1 MPPARPA
8 AAAGGTWQA
17 AASQLSSISSSFF
30 RNHYRRLGSSGV
42 PFSVPFISRW
52 QYPAGRL
59 SGYPR
64 RSSRLVEAKRNQGS
78 RGAPTKSIHPKQQ
91 EHTRAE
97 QRAQHPHQHQQ
108 FSISNRRKTSPALPE
123 PRPVK
128 KSSLRVCRGPP
139 DDARPDRETGKGSRG
154 RAQRQRDGSRKK
166 NINYIISLRQGRN
179 LAVRPRPA
187 ATKGSSSSA
196 SVILHSSTPS
206 LPPRGAASIPTSNP
220 HHAASASAAAV
231 IAHLPLQLPL
241 TSSSPPNIR
250 HLAAFDGPACSEA
263 LRETHN
269 LLRRICASRDMRVVA
284 SDTSVDCT

>member
-1 MPPARPA
+1 MDERLWRGEGGGVVGLSPRRGICRPRDLLLLLVAPGKPLPRSFPRFLLLSSATITVDLA
-8 AAAGGTWQA
+8 AAE
-17 AASQLSSISSSFF
+17 S
-30 RNHYRRLGSSGV
+30 

-187 ATKGSSSSA
+187 ATKGTLPAPQQNRRSKLPVGRCSLSSFLLDP
-196 SVILHSSTPS
+196 VLLLPS
-206 LPPRGAASIPTSNP
+206 LSVAVRPGPHLNTYLPYPR
-220 HHAASASAAAV
+220 H
-231 IAHLPLQLPL
+231 
-241 TSSSPPNIR
+241 
-250 HLAAFDGPACSEA
+250 
-263 LRETHN
+263 
-269 LLRRICASRDMRVVA
+269 
-284 SDTSVDCT
+284 

>member
-1 MPPARPA
+1 MYGRTALERGGGGGGVVGLSPRRGICRPRDLLLLLVAPGKPLPRSFPRFLLLSSATITVDLA
-8 AAAGGTWQA
+8 AAEP
-17 AASQLSSISSSFF
+17 
-30 RNHYRRLGSSGV
+30 

-128 KSSLRVCRGPP
+128 KSSLRVCRGPQ
-139 DDARPDRETGKGSRG
+139 G
-154 RAQRQRDGSRKK
+154 DGQGIERK
-166 NINYIISLRQGRN
+166 S
-179 LAVRPRPA
+179 
-187 ATKGSSSSA
+187 
-196 SVILHSSTPS
+196 
-206 LPPRGAASIPTSNP
+206 
-220 HHAASASAAAV
+220 
-231 IAHLPLQLPL
+231 
-241 TSSSPPNIR
+241 
-250 HLAAFDGPACSEA
+250 SEA
-263 LRETHN
+263 AGREQKKKY
-269 LLRRICASRDMRVVA
+269 
-284 SDTSVDCT
+284 